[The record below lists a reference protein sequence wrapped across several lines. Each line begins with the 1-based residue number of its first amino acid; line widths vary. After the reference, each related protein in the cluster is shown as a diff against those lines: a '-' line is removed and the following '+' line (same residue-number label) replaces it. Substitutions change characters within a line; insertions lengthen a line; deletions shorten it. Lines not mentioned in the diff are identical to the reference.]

1 MTTHSSTIRELLVQG
16 RSQLRKSASA
26 WLDAEVLLAFVMQA
40 PRESFYAHPEQ
51 PVAADQICDYQSL
64 IARRAS
70 GFPVAYLTGE
80 KEFWSTPLMVDRHTL
95 IPRPETESL
104 VETALEL
111 IPDQADPDVL
121 DLGTGS
127 GAIAIA
133 VATERPRSRITA
145 VDIVSEALA
154 VAADNARRQG
164 SENIRFVQSDW
175 FDALAGAVFDCIL
188 CNPPYVDNQY
198 YGFQDG
204 EIRYEPRIALDGG
217 HRGLA
222 HISHIIPAA
231 IRHLKTGGYLLL
243 EHGYDQAP
251 GIRQL
256 LQLHGYTAIQTQRDY
271 AGLERVSYAR
281 RL

>member
-1 MTTHSSTIRELLVQG
+1 MTTHSGTIRELLVQAQ
-16 RSQLRKSASA
+16 SQLRKSASA
-26 WLDAEVLLAFVMQA
+26 RLDAEVLLAFVMQA
-40 PRESFYAHPEQ
+40 PRESFYAHPEE

-70 GFPVAYLTGE
+70 GFPVAYLTGV
-80 KEFWSTPLMVDRHTL
+80 KEFWSTTLMVSQHTL
-95 IPRPETESL
+95 IPRPETECL

-111 IPDQADPDVL
+111 IPDQAGADVL

-133 VATERPRSRITA
+133 VAAERPRSRITA
-145 VDIVSEALA
+145 VDIVGESLA
-154 VAADNARRQG
+154 IAVDNTRRQ
-164 SENIRFVQSDW
+164 ELKNIRFVQSDW
-175 FDALAGAVFDCIL
+175 FAALAGVVFDCIL

-198 YGFQDG
+198 HGFQDG

-231 IRHLKTGGYLLL
+231 IRHLRPGGYLLL

-251 GIRQL
+251 GVRQL
-256 LQLHGYTAIQTQRDY
+256 LQLHGYTAIQTRRDY
-271 AGLERVSYAR
+271 AGLERVSYASWS
-281 RL
+281 